1 MSNRIIVRLRQGDTI
16 WSRRHRA
23 KALLVRAFRFRV
35 GMSQWRSDGSS
46 IVHGDRPWVWR
57 SQRIDA
63 ARSMPV
69 LSIAFSTK
77 ELMRS
82 TFSARELGGPL
93 PRSAK
98 PIQNWRRLRVLTQCR
113 RANSRTATVSAPI
126 LAKANLRPANAMHQ
140 SIDWR
145 RVACNVRPVRWVD
158 THERATADQETVRR
172 ERPGI
177 DASLVEG
184 PYSVGVDDD
193 PCGVI

>member
-1 MSNRIIVRLRQGDTI
+1 VTCVHSEMSNRIIVRLRQGDTI
-16 WSRRHRA
+16 WSRRHRV
-23 KALLVRAFRFRV
+23 KALLVRAFRFRF
-35 GMSQWRSDGSS
+35 GMSQWRSDGGS

-113 RANSRTATVSAPI
+113 RANSRTETVSAPI
-126 LAKANLRPANAMHQ
+126 PAKANLRPPTRCTSRSIGGGLRATCDQ
-140 SIDWR
+140 SGGWIPTSER
-145 RVACNVRPVRWVD
+145 PQIKKPCAGNVR
-158 THERATADQETVRR
+158 
-172 ERPGI
+172 
-177 DASLVEG
+177 ASMPAWLRG
-184 PYSVGVDDD
+184 L
-193 PCGVI
+193 IQ